1 MTYPLWKPRHPLY
14 YHGEFPGELEGG
26 RINKS
31 GRTIGCRSGD
41 QYNIEYV
48 LFFIYVAKVARR
60 GRNGMYGVGKHIH
73 ISRIKI
79 VFVFFSS

>member
-1 MTYPLWKPRHPLY
+1 MGK
-14 YHGEFPGELEGG
+14 

-31 GRTIGCRSGD
+31 GRTIGCRSRG

-48 LFFIYVAKVARR
+48 LFLLYVAKVARR

-79 VFVFFSS
+79 VFVFFFSS